1 MVDTVRVQRLRPD
14 LWTIVPPG
22 APDAPAAGPD
32 LDTAVL
38 EVAGGYLSWSLLA
51 DQRVPAATLHDLDT
65 AQEWLWA
72 LYGAEVAVAADE
84 YTAPVDLP
92 ARPERPALAAAI
104 RRLGYAH
111 WAARWWPASTLD
123 GIAALDPDLLDG
135 EIAELTEFCEG
146 VVDGPDAELP
156 AGSRGDTDT
165 ATRPDSEGVPD
176 SRESVSRTARAADY
190 ALAAGGE
197 PGARHGGLPL
207 GRGSGGWD
215 WRFCPAGVVDASE
228 HAVSWESFRT
238 GGSTVVGVRAVA
250 APGITADLP
259 EHLRPH
265 ALVRT
270 AAGIVDTALELRGDT
285 WTAEVSGA
293 VEAVAG
299 VDVYVPG
306 AGPFAPDSAYRRP
319 PGSDSSAV
327 PDSAGPELD
336 TGTMTGPGLSAVG
349 ARHRERLRELARDR
363 LRRAAP
369 DGGFVAG
376 RPPGDTEPSPALAD
390 ITPLRAEVVAA
401 ESDQDF

>member
-1 MVDTVRVQRLRPD
+1 MVDTVRIQRPHPD
-14 LWTIVPPG
+14 LWTIAPPG
-22 APDAPAAGPD
+22 APDTTGAGPD
-32 LDTAVL
+32 PDTAVV
-38 EVAGGYLSWSLLA
+38 EVAGGYLCWSLLA
-51 DQRVPAATLHDLDT
+51 DQRIPAATLHDLDT

-123 GIAALDPDLLDG
+123 GIAALDPELLDG

-156 AGSRGDTDT
+156 GGSRGEVPT
-165 ATRPDSEGVPD
+165 ATRPDGEDAPG
-176 SRESVSRTARAADY
+176 SRESLSRTARAGDY

-197 PGARHGGLPL
+197 PGARHDGLPL

-228 HAVSWESFRT
+228 HAISWELFRA
-238 GGSTVVGVRAVA
+238 GGSTVVRIRAVA
-250 APGITADLP
+250 APGIIANPP
-259 EHLRPH
+259 EHLWPH
-265 ALVRT
+265 AVVRA
-270 AAGIVDTALELRGDT
+270 AAGVVDTVLELRGDT
-285 WTAEVSGA
+285 WTAEVSA
-293 VEAVAG
+293 ADTVAG

-306 AGPFAPDSAYRRP
+306 AGPFAPGDAHRWAS
-319 PGSDSSAV
+319 GSDASAA
-327 PDSAGPELD
+327 PDSAGPEPD
-336 TGTMTGPGLSAVG
+336 TVAMTGPGPSTVG
-349 ARHRERLRELARDR
+349 ARRRERIRELARDR

-369 DGGFVAG
+369 EGEFVASH
-376 RPPGDTEPSPALAD
+376 PPGDTEPSSVLAD
-390 ITPLRAEVVAA
+390 ITPLRAEVFAA
-401 ESDQDF
+401 ENDSDF

>member
-1 MVDTVRVQRLRPD
+1 MAGTVRIQRLRPD
-14 LWTIVPPG
+14 LWTIAPPG
-22 APDAPAAGPD
+22 APDTTGAGPD
-32 LDTAVL
+32 PDTAVL
-38 EVAGGYLSWSLLA
+38 EVAGGYLSWSLPA
-51 DQRVPAATLHDLDT
+51 DQRIPAATLHDLAM

-72 LYGAEVAVAADE
+72 LYGAEVAVATDE

-123 GIAALDPDLLDG
+123 GIAALDPELLDD

-156 AGSRGDTDT
+156 AGSRDEVDT
-165 ATRPDSEGVPD
+165 AVRPGSEGAPNG
-176 SRESVSRTARAADY
+176 RESVSRTARAADY

-197 PGARHGGLPL
+197 PGTRHGGLPL

-228 HAVSWESFRT
+228 HAVSWELFRVA
-238 GGSTVVGVRAVA
+238 GSMVVEIRAVA
-250 APGITADLP
+250 APGITANLP

-270 AAGIVDTALELRGDT
+270 AAGVVETALELRGDT
-285 WTAEVSGA
+285 WTAEMSGA
-293 VEAVAG
+293 VDAVAG
-299 VDVYVPG
+299 ADVYVPG
-306 AGPFAPDSAYRRP
+306 VGPFDPAGAYRRA
-319 PGSDSSAV
+319 PGSDSSVV
-327 PDSAGPELD
+327 PDSAGPERG
-336 TGTMTGPGLSAVG
+336 TGAMTGPSAVG
-349 ARHRERLRELARDR
+349 ARRRRERIRELARER

-369 DGGFVAG
+369 DDESAAG
-376 RPPGDTEPSPALAD
+376 RPSGDTEAGAALAD
-390 ITPLRAEVVAA
+390 IIPLRAEIVAA
-401 ESDQDF
+401 EGDSDF